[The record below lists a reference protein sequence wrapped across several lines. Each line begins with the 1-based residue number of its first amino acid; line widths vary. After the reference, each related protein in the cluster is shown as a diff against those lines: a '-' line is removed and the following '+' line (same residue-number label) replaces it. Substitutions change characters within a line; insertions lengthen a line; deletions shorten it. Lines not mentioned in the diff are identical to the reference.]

1 MQISGNPS
9 NKQTQKKISELSPEK
24 SNDKVGCQITFRS
37 ARGLAS
43 TAA

>member
-9 NKQTQKKISELSPEK
+9 NKQTQKIFELSPER